1 MRAACCHSGL
11 GTRPHY
17 DHFGENVERRWLV
30 RPASQA
36 SFKRFVRGDG
46 WCFDVGC
53 LRWANRWLGQGARE
67 RELSSARH
75 VLSADPGWRWAWRAA
90 TRAMCLG
97 NDNDT
102 VVHRHGSGRVRGV
115 SFDDRVR
122 SRWSRYAAD
131 LDVNQVVQRSIIH
144 VLISYCRYIK
154 VLLYILVRC
163 SKNQPRSRRGRGHEA

>member
-1 MRAACCHSGL
+1 MGIRTHVDACRPVALSHSCTMKSLQSWTCPRSPQTRATSIRAACCHSGL

-67 RELSSARH
+67 RAF
-75 VLSADPGWRWAWRAA
+75 GRAA
-90 TRAMCLG
+90 RYVHGLRMAMGVEGSYTCG
-97 NDNDT
+97 VPGQRNDNDT
-102 VVHRHGSGRVRGV
+102 VVQRHGSGRVRGV
-115 SFDDRVR
+115 FV
-122 SRWSRYAAD
+122 
-131 LDVNQVVQRSIIH
+131 
-144 VLISYCRYIK
+144 
-154 VLLYILVRC
+154 
-163 SKNQPRSRRGRGHEA
+163 